1 MKQYKYKKIQ
11 TDVTTITLVEPD
23 YELLKLNERVQ
34 VIGELDGFTYVEVP
48 DSVTLPSDQP
58 VLLIEANYEA
68 DKIDFQ
74 TVQKIRAQYSINDE
88 LKALR
93 TAVDGNTTEFTAYNA
108 YVEKCKAA
116 GTVLKQ
122 AVGVK

>member
-1 MKQYKYKKIQ
+1 MKQYKYKKIV
-11 TDVTTITLVEPD
+11 TDITTYTLVEPD
-23 YELLKLNERVQ
+23 YELLKLKERVQ
-34 VIGELDGFTYVEVP
+34 VIGELDGFTYIEVP
-48 DSVTLPSDQP
+48 DSVTLPKEQP
-58 VLLIEANYEA
+58 ILLIEANLEA

-93 TAVDGNTTEFTAYNA
+93 TAVGGNTTEFTTYNA